1 MGEAVVQEELAIL
14 YKLKSPNTVDFV
26 HADASLFEREL
37 LIASKIG
44 LLDKTV
50 REDILKQFNFLLK
63 QIGKSNIPLT

>member
-14 YKLKSPNTVDFV
+14 YKLKSTNSVDFV
-26 HADASLFEREL
+26 QGNASLFEREL

-50 REDILKQFNFLLK
+50 REEILKQFNFLFK
-63 QIGKSNIPLT
+63 

>member
-14 YKLKSPNTVDFV
+14 YKLKSTVDFV
-26 HADASLFEREL
+26 NGEASLFEREL

-50 REDILKQFNFLLK
+50 REDILKQFNFLFK
-63 QIGKSNIPLT
+63 